1 MKRLSITIAV
11 LLSLL
16 SGAAYAQHEIYPAA
30 ACAPNGGWS
39 TFSDLTLDRT
49 PSNSPCSV
57 NWTNDKGIVVSDG
70 TTWRF
75 TGTVGSVSLTAPSVF
90 SVTGSPVTSTGT
102 VALDFA
108 TGQAQNKVLATPSGG
123 TGAVSLRSLVAADLP
138 SPLSSNTTGN
148 AATATA
154 LASLPSQCTAGN
166 YATGIAANGNASC
179 TSLPASVPPP
189 ISSPNARTLS
199 FATAFQASD
208 SSRSALVTLNL
219 TSTATLSLS
228 GGTTNSAT
236 VVIGST
242 SGVASGTGTI
252 ISNYSNSN
260 TGALTIGLNL
270 STVSAVPVT
279 FALPKNWFFA
289 VLQTSGTVSITSA
302 YDQALG

>member
-1 MKRLSITIAV
+1 MKRFSITIAV
-11 LLSLL
+11 LLSLI
-16 SGAAYAQHEIYPAA
+16 SGGAYAQHEIYPAA
-30 ACAPNGGWS
+30 VCSPNGGWA
-39 TFSDLTLDRT
+39 TLSDLMLDRT
-49 PSNSPCSV
+49 PSNSPCGA
-57 NWTNDKGIVVSDG
+57 NWTNDKGLVISDG

-75 TGTVGSVSLTAPSVF
+75 TGTVGSVGMTAPSVF
-90 SVTGSPVTSTGT
+90 SVAGSPVTGSGT
-102 VALDFA
+102 IALDFA

-123 TGAVSLRSLVAADLP
+123 TGAVSLRTLVAADLP

-154 LASLPSQCTAGN
+154 LANAPSQCTAGN
-166 YATGIAANGNASC
+166 YATGIATNGNASC

-199 FATAFQASD
+199 LATAFQATD
-208 SSRSALVTLNL
+208 SSKAAFVTVNL
-219 TSTATLSLS
+219 TSTANLSLS

-236 VVIGST
+236 IVIGST
-242 SGVASGTGTI
+242 SAVASGTGTI
-252 ISNYSNSN
+252 INNYANSN

-270 STVSAVPVT
+270 STISAVPAT